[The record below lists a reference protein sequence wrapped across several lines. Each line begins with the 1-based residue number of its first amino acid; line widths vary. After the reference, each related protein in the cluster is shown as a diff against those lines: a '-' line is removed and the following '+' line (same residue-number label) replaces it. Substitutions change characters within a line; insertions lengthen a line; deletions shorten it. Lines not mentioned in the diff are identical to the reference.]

1 MFKNKFCR
9 FTGTALLAATIMIST
24 ASAVSANDTTIDNW
38 RYRPLVEWPA
48 VPKAAIDTNAV
59 TILGEAVIPQEQ
71 MVSYIRSVNDEP
83 KINCTLEE
91 LVAAY
96 YSEAAIE
103 GVRGDIALCQALKET
118 GFFRYGNDVKP
129 NQNNYCGLG
138 AVGHGA
144 PGYSFLTPQRGVRA
158 HIQHLLAYATQELPK
173 QALVDPRYEI
183 LVTKY
188 PDYHGTATYWP
199 DLNGKWAVPGTHY
212 GQDIIT
218 LWREAQKPDYE
229 DSVLEAARQVAR
241 KNGQDYLEHETV
253 AQLAKKQGGYEEALR
268 DYDMVLK
275 LKPAHLSAR
284 LSRGDIFREWGKDN
298 LALKEYDQVLAVEP
312 ANSQALLGKAQILQ
326 FAGEIKAAQKCYT
339 QVLKHDPDNTLALY
353 NHGSLLALQHKY
365 KAAMKDLARA
375 QELLPDNKI
384 IAEAYNMTE
393 AQLKK

>member
-1 MFKNKFCR
+1 MFIACHLIFA
-9 FTGTALLAATIMIST
+9 FLLPATHS
-24 ASAVSANDTTIDNW
+24 
-38 RYRPLVEWPA
+38 
-48 VPKAAIDTNAV
+48 
-59 TILGEAVIPQEQ
+59 
-71 MVSYIRSVNDEP
+71 
-83 KINCTLEE
+83 
-91 LVAAY
+91 
-96 YSEAAIE
+96 
-103 GVRGDIALCQALKET
+103 
-118 GFFRYGNDVKP
+118 
-129 NQNNYCGLG
+129 
-138 AVGHGA
+138 
-144 PGYSFLTPQRGVRA
+144 
-158 HIQHLLAYATQELPK
+158 HLLAYATQELPK

-241 KNGQDYLEHETV
+241 KNGQDYLAHETV

-268 DYDMVLK
+268 EYDMVLK